1 MNQTGSQLAETTTGS
16 HAHHPNGGITT
27 YIEANNTN
35 NNPKLT
41 STRPS
46 PIKRDLNRG
55 LTCQSID
62 INVIQPTPNISP
74 SASLK
79 SFDGASTTAMAD
91 GVIHTPVS
99 ALGINEVTLDQN
111 R

>member
-1 MNQTGSQLAETTTGS
+1 MNTGQSEAGAAAPNET
-16 HAHHPNGGITT
+16 NYEIGGPT
-27 YIEANNTN
+27 
-35 NNPKLT
+35 PKLT

-111 R
+111 RWEACLKKI